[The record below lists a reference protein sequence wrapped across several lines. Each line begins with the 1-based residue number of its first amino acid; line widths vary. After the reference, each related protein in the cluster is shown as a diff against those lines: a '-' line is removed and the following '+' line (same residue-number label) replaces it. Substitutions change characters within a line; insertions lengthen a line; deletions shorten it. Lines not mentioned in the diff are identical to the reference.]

1 MGDLKRPRR
10 DKWPGVMVSD
20 RINNCGTLPFNQ
32 TWDWHWSKRATSGR
46 VAPWGQ
52 QKMETK
58 NNGKGVEC
66 PQLRKDRPISTTS
79 RNEINSRP
87 GNETRGSC
95 GVHTPVRREV

>member
-1 MGDLKRPRR
+1 MAE
-10 DKWPGVMVSD
+10 PGVEASGNGV
-20 RINNCGTLPFNQ
+20 NNKCGTLPFNQ
-32 TWDWHWSKRATSGR
+32 TWDWHWDRNATSGR

-58 NNGKGVEC
+58 INGKGVEG

-79 RNEINSRP
+79 RNAMKSRR

-95 GVHTPVRREV
+95 GVHTRVRREVR